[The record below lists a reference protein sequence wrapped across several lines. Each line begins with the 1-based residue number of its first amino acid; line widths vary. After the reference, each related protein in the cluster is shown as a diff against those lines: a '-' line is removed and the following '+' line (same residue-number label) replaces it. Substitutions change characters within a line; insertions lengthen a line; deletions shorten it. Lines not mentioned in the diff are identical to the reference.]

1 MASLF
6 RNRSGTRSDDEEDNE
21 SKATNSRGNNKSNAR
36 SSRGTYSYEQRTTG
50 QGSGMVMVD
59 DDDLIAPAAY
69 NMQGES
75 DFPSFDAPEVIAA
88 RAQKA
93 ARDSHLH
100 ASETQGM
107 ASTTTPSTNQSMAA
121 NDMSLTNTQSKNQA
135 AASGGDAQWLVV
147 SSEGS
152 TPYMESNA
160 EFPNLEGK
168 QRMKAA
174 ATAATAASKG
184 GTAAWSKT
192 SRSMPTKKLASKV
205 RTGRFAP
212 PPPSSSSSLTS
223 RFAATPSSSSRW
235 GGLEGETAAAS
246 STTARTTSIGAA
258 SARPARMK
266 LKLKKRSTDTTTTST
281 SSSISTTE
289 TTTTTS
295 TAATDEKQSSNSI
308 FGGAT
313 PRSNASTTT
322 TARRVTSS
330 ASSSFTASTALSVP
344 LEDIITRP
352 LCPYSGWLLG
362 VGRKFG
368 SRWILSIENSL
379 RADLQ
384 GRIGGIDTTT
394 SSYPTSSN
402 SASLYGTTSSSAS
415 SSLSLPPMPRLQR
428 KFVHEYLQ
436 KHWGLKTTGV
446 DPEPNR

>member
-21 SKATNSRGNNKSNAR
+21 SKATNSRGNKSNAR

-88 RAQKA
+88 RVQKA

-121 NDMSLTNTQSKNQA
+121 NDMSLTNTLSKNQA

-289 TTTTTS
+289 TTTAATTS
-295 TAATDEKQSSNSI
+295 TDEKQSSNSI

>member
-21 SKATNSRGNNKSNAR
+21 SKATNSRGNNSRGNKSNTR

-121 NDMSLTNTQSKNQA
+121 NDMS

-212 PPPSSSSSLTS
+212 PPSSSSSSLTS

-235 GGLEGETAAAS
+235 GGLEGETGAAA

-258 SARPARMK
+258 SSRPARMK
-266 LKLKKRSTDTTTTST
+266 LKLKKRSTDTTST
-281 SSSISTTE
+281 SSSISTSE
-289 TTTTTS
+289 TTTAATTS
-295 TAATDEKQSSNSI
+295 TDEKQSSNSI

-330 ASSSFTASTALSVP
+330 SSSSFTASTALSVP

-394 SSYPTSSN
+394 SSYPTSS

>member
-21 SKATNSRGNNKSNAR
+21 SKATNSRGNNSRGNKSNTR

-107 ASTTTPSTNQSMAA
+107 TSTTTPSTNQSMAA
-121 NDMSLTNTQSKNQA
+121 NDMS

-212 PPPSSSSSLTS
+212 PPSSSSSSLTS

-235 GGLEGETAAAS
+235 GGLEGETGAAA

-258 SARPARMK
+258 SSRPARMK
-266 LKLKKRSTDTTTTST
+266 LKLKKRSTDTTST
-281 SSSISTTE
+281 SSSISTSE
-289 TTTTTS
+289 TTTAATTS
-295 TAATDEKQSSNSI
+295 TDEKQSSNSI

-330 ASSSFTASTALSVP
+330 SSSSFTASTALSVP

-394 SSYPTSSN
+394 SSYPTSS